1 MDSIKSI
8 AIPSKRRRSGK
19 AEAAAAAQQAHSE
32 LRARGVSQQAAR
44 VAAQAA
50 QQPRHL
56 YRVGQRV
63 RMLGGGNRWAR
74 VESPC
79 RIVVLLPHES
89 GPPMYRVRSEAES
102 YERVVAEIDLQPI
115 A

>member
-1 MDSIKSI
+1 MDAIKSI
-8 AIPSKRRRSGK
+8 AIPSKRRRRTDK
-19 AEAAAAAQQAHSE
+19 PEAAPPPYAE
-32 LRARGVSQQAAR
+32 IRARGVAAQAAR
-44 VAAQAA
+44 TASQAA

-56 YRVGQRV
+56 FRVGQRV

-74 VESPC
+74 VESLC
-79 RIVVLLPHES
+79 QIVVLLPHEG
-89 GPPMYRVRSEAES
+89 GPPMYRVRSEVEN

>member
-8 AIPSKRRRSGK
+8 AIPSKRRRGGEK
-19 AEAAAAAQQAHSE
+19 PQAVVGAGHSDI
-32 LRARGVSQQAAR
+32 RAKGVAQQAAR
-44 VAAQAA
+44 TAAQTV

-74 VESPC
+74 VESLC
-79 RIVVLLPHES
+79 RIVVLMPHES

>member
-1 MDSIKSI
+1 MDTIKSI
-8 AIPSKRRRSGK
+8 AIPSKRRRGGK
-19 AEAAAAAQQAHSE
+19 TETPVQQAHSE
-32 LRARGVSQQAAR
+32 TRARGVAQQAAR
-44 VAAQAA
+44 AAAQVAS
-50 QQPRHL
+50 QPRHL
-56 YRVGQRV
+56 YTVGQRV

-74 VESPC
+74 VESAC

-102 YERVVAEIDLQPI
+102 YERVVAEIDLSPI